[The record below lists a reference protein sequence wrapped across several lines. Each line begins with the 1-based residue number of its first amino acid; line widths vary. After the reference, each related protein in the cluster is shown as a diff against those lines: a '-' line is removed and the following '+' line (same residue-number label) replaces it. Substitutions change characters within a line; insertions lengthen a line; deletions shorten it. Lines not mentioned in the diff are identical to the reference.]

1 MEHQYFISLY
11 LDTRRAKK
19 NGKFPV
25 KLRVF
30 TPLPKKQKLFATK
43 YEFMEDE
50 FKDIE
55 DAKRPSSKIKET
67 RLELNAII
75 AKANDIAKDIQPFDI
90 EKFER
95 KLLRKASDTN
105 NVIFYYNQTIAELTK
120 NQKFG
125 TASNY
130 NLSLKSLI
138 NFIEYKTKKTPHTIP
153 FELITSKWLNS
164 YEKHMIEDLD
174 RSYTTVSMYIRALR
188 TIFNTAIRENEIKK
202 EIYPFGSAEGKYQPP
217 KTRSP
222 KKTLVD
228 SQLKTLLNAEPKNE
242 YESKAKDF
250 WLFAFVS
257 NGLNIKDI
265 ALLRNKDLQDDSFTF
280 VRAKTKHVRDG
291 ETKVIE
297 VLLNDYSKG
306 VINKY
311 RNKDRSPNAYLFTIL
326 DPLNTAKENFLKVK
340 NFTRFLNQHLK
351 QLAADNGIPKEVS
364 SNWARHSFASKALQ
378 SNLNLKSISD
388 ALGHSNT
395 KTTETYLSGFKDD
408 VRRKLAD
415 NILNFD

>member
-1 MEHQYFISLY
+1 MEHEYYISLY

-19 NGKFPV
+19 SGNYPL

-30 TPLPKKQKLFATK
+30 TPQPKTQKLFTTK
-43 YEFMEDE
+43 YEFTAEE
-50 FKDIE
+50 FKDIWE
-55 DAKRPSSKIKET
+55 EPKRTHKET
-67 RLELNAII
+67 RLELAAIE
-75 AKANDIAKDIQPFDI
+75 AKANEIAKDIKPFDI

-95 KLLRKASDTN
+95 KLLRKASDSN

-130 NLSLKSLI
+130 NLSLKSLVS
-138 NFIEYKTKKTPHTIP
+138 FVEYKTKKTPQAIQ
-153 FELITSKWLNS
+153 FDLITCKWLNQ
-164 YEKHMIEDLD
+164 YEKYMIEDLD
-174 RSYTTVSMYIRALR
+174 RSYTTVSMYVRALR
-188 TIFNTAIRENEIKK
+188 TIFNNAIKDNEIK
-202 EIYPFGSAEGKYQPP
+202 EELYPFGKEKYQPP

-228 SQLKTLLNAEPKNE
+228 SQLKTLLNAEPKTE
-242 YESKAKDF
+242 FQSKAKDF

-257 NGLNIKDI
+257 NGLNTKDI
-265 ALLRNKDLQDDSFTF
+265 ALLRNKDLQGDSFSF

-297 VLLNDYSKG
+297 VLLNDYSKR
-306 VINKY
+306 IIKKY
-311 RNKDRSPNAYLFTIL
+311 RNKDRSPNSYLFTIL
-326 DPLNTAKENFLKVK
+326 DPQNTAKQNFLNVK
-340 NFTRFLNQHLK
+340 NFTRFVNQHLK
-351 QLAADNGIPKEVS
+351 QLAADNGIPIEVS
-364 SNWARHSFASKALQ
+364 SNWARHSWASKALK

-395 KTTETYLSGFKDD
+395 KTTETYLSGFTDD

>member
-1 MEHQYFISLY
+1 MEHEYFISLY

-19 NGKFPV
+19 SGNYPL
-25 KLRVF
+25 KLRVS
-30 TPLPKKQKLFATK
+30 TPQPQKQKLFSTK
-43 YEFMEDE
+43 HEFTKKE
-50 FKDIE
+50 FKDIWE
-55 DAKRPSSKIKET
+55 TTRPRAEQKET
-67 RLELNAII
+67 RLELAAIE
-75 AKANDIAKDIQPFDI
+75 AKANEIAKDIKPFDI

-95 KLLRKASDTN
+95 RLLRKASDSN
-105 NVIFYYNQTIAELTK
+105 NVIFCYNQTIAELTK

-130 NLSLKSLI
+130 NLSLKSLV
-138 NFIEYKTKKTPHTIP
+138 NFIEYKTKKTPQAIP
-153 FELITSKWLNS
+153 FELITCKWLNQ
-164 YEKHMIEDLD
+164 YEKYMIEDLD
-174 RSYTTVSMYIRALR
+174 RSYTTVSMYVRALR

-202 EIYPFGSAEGKYQPP
+202 EIYPFGSAIDKYQPP

-228 SQLKTLLNAEPKNE
+228 VQLKALLNAEPKTE
-242 YESKAKDF
+242 YQSKAKDF

-257 NGLNIKDI
+257 NGLNTKDI
-265 ALLRNKDLQDDSFTF
+265 ALLRNKDLQGDSFTF

-297 VLLNDYSKG
+297 VLLNDYSKR
-306 VINKY
+306 IIKKY

-326 DPLNTAKENFLKVK
+326 DPQNTAKQNFLNVK
-340 NFTRFLNQHLK
+340 NFTRFVNQHLK
-351 QLAADNGIPKEVS
+351 QLAADNGIPTEVS
-364 SNWARHSFASKALQ
+364 SGWARHSFASKALK

-395 KTTETYLSGFKDD
+395 KTTETYLSGFTDD